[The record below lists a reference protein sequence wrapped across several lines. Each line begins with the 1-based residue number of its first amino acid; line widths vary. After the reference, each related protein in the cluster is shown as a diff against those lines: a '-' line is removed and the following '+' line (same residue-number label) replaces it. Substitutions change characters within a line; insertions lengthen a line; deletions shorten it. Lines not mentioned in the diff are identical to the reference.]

1 MSIIVCGSL
10 AYDTLLTFPDRF
22 ARHLLPDQLHKL
34 SVCFLVP
41 ELRREY
47 GGCAGNIAY
56 NLALLG
62 GEPLIVSAAGE
73 DFGPYRAHLAQH
85 GIRTDGIY
93 EAPGRH
99 TAQCFITSDR
109 DDNQITL
116 VEASG
121 EEAWPR
127 LDKQSVAQRLAERI
141 AGHFAAGGEG

>member
-62 GEPLIVSAAGE
+62 GEPASDGTTRSPAGLPAAAAVL
-73 DFGPYRAHLAQH
+73 GPLALEQPV
-85 GIRTDGIY
+85 D
-93 EAPGRH
+93 
-99 TAQCFITSDR
+99 
-109 DDNQITL
+109 
-116 VEASG
+116 
-121 EEAWPR
+121 
-127 LDKQSVAQRLAERI
+127 
-141 AGHFAAGGEG
+141 GGEHGGLPCA